1 MFTKLYIEKNFR
13 KEVTKFS
20 LKHIFTEE
28 AISMRRAKHVF
39 KEGST
44 S

>member
-1 MFTKLYIEKNFR
+1 MFTKLTIEKNFR

-20 LKHIFTEE
+20 LKHSFIEE
-28 AISMRRAKHVF
+28 AIAMGRAKHVF

>member
-1 MFTKLYIEKNFR
+1 MFSKLAIEKNFR
-13 KEVTKFS
+13 KEVKKFS
-20 LKHIFTEE
+20 LKYSFTEE
-28 AISMRRAKHVF
+28 AIAKARAKHVV